1 MIALKAW
8 LSEHKIY
15 LLAAIMIMAGTS
27 YYYIIYQ
34 PGQKANQKLI
44 TTENTSPSKVEEKS
58 QDEKSNQTAA
68 KQEDII
74 VDVKGQINLPGVY
87 PANQAER
94 VMDVIQRAG
103 GLTDKADKSQVNFAA
118 HVQDEMVIYIPAI
131 GEADTA
137 PTNAGSSSPVLS
149 NTVAS
154 ASGKININKAGESE
168 LENLPGIGPAK
179 AKAIIQY
186 REENGPFKAAE
197 DLKKISGIGDKT
209 YEKLED
215 AVSLQ

>member
-8 LSEHKIY
+8 IIEHK
-15 LLAAIMIMAGTS
+15 LFVLAALMIMAGTT
-27 YYYIIYQ
+27 YYYLDRPEQ
-34 PGQKANQKLI
+34 VANQKLI
-44 TTENTSPSKVEEKS
+44 TTENTSPAKAEEID
-58 QDEKSNQTAA
+58 QDENLKKTEAQ
-68 KQEDII
+68 QEDII
-74 VDVKGQINLPGVY
+74 VDVKGQINQPGVY

-131 GEADTA
+131 GEVGTA
-137 PTNAGSSSPVLS
+137 PTNPGSSSTPLS
-149 NTVAS
+149 KTVGS
-154 ASGKININKAGESE
+154 DTGKININKAVESD
-168 LENLPGIGPAK
+168 LQNLPGIGPAK
-179 AKAIIQY
+179 AKAIMQY

-209 YEKLED
+209 YEKLKD